1 MALTARTF
9 SRYLAAAD
17 QCWTCR
23 QAAVSVRWNCNRA
36 SVTRINR
43 KIYTRMYEPT
53 VMVMADGSTISIRY
67 CEPREII
74 KLPLDINTLS
84 AEEQAARLAKRKPKQ
99 KIVIE
104 EDIEDS
110 FDLSQYSHLWKKK

>member
-1 MALTARTF
+1 MSNSWCIL
-9 SRYLAAAD
+9 
-17 QCWTCR
+17 Q
-23 QAAVSVRWNCNRA
+23 
-36 SVTRINR
+36 
-43 KIYTRMYEPT
+43 
-53 VMVMADGSTISIRY
+53 
-67 CEPREII
+67 
-74 KLPLDINTLS
+74 LPLDINTLS